1 MNFTENYCITKNLN
15 NIKKLIY
22 LSFVLSLFVVS
33 CKNDQ
38 KAKNQTKAAE
48 EKEMTAEVVEKSQTF
63 DATHTAD
70 LENSKIT
77 WHGYKPT
84 GKHHGTVNL
93 KNGSVAYNGDGLKDA
108 YFEVDMGSIVVEDIP
123 ADDEYN
129 AKLVGH
135 LKSADFFDVAK
146 FPVASFRMT
155 EVKISD
161 DGTYQVTGDFTINE
175 VRKSISFPATLEKT
189 DHGMLFKAEKVQ
201 LDRTD
206 YGIKYKSKKFFDDL
220 KDKFINDE
228 FDFAFEVPLHA
239 AK

>member
-1 MNFTENYCITKNLN
+1 M
-15 NIKKLIY
+15 KKLIY
-22 LSFVLSLFVVS
+22 LSIALSLFAVS

-38 KAKNQTKAAE
+38 KAKNETKPVE
-48 EKEMTAEVVEKSQTF
+48 EKKLTVEAVESTQTF

-84 GKHHGTVNL
+84 GKHHGSVNL
-93 KNGSVAYNGDGLKDA
+93 KKGMLAYDDKGLKDA
-108 YFEVDMGSIVVEDIP
+108 YFEVDMGSIIVEDIP

-129 AKLVGH
+129 AKLMNH

-146 FPVASFRMT
+146 YPVASFKMT
-155 EVKISD
+155 EVVKSE
-161 DGTYQVTGDFTINE
+161 DGTYQITGDFTIDE
-175 VRKSISFPATLEKT
+175 VSKSVSFPATLEST
-189 DHGMLFKAEKVQ
+189 EHGMLFKAEKVQ

-206 YGIKYKSKKFFDDL
+206 YGIKYKSKKFFDNL